1 MAHDEDGGT
10 AGVRVPPY
18 IAFQTLKTFL
28 DELQK
33 HGTPNRIDRSVLTRF
48 SGSVG
53 SQLLGALKFLQ
64 LISEEARPTSWLE
77 ELLAAY
83 GTDQWPVRLSKLLHD
98 SYAPVFRVNLQSATP
113 SEFNEAFRQAYPA
126 KENVLR
132 KCTAFFLNA
141 VRESGT
147 DVSARI
153 MKNSKPRAA
162 NGATRKKPAA
172 QAKTGGQAAPSPPPP
187 TPPGNPPNNPPA
199 SSVAETLLN
208 KFPTF
213 DPAWPDEI
221 KAKWFDGY
229 ERLLKLGE
237 KDSG

>member
-1 MAHDEDGGT
+1 MAQDEEDGGT
-10 AGVRVPPY
+10 TGARVPPY

-64 LISEEARPTSWLE
+64 LITDEARPTNWLT
-77 ELLAAY
+77 ELVTAY
-83 GTDQWPVRLSKLLHD
+83 GTDEWPRRLSKLLKD
-98 SYAPVFRVNLQSATP
+98 CYAPVFRVNLERATP

-147 DVSARI
+147 EVSPRI
-153 MKNSKPRAA
+153 LKNSKPRST
-162 NGATRKKPAA
+162 NGTARKKPSPKAGTNGHAA
-172 QAKTGGQAAPSPPPP
+172 TAAPV
-187 TPPGNPPNNPPA
+187 TP
-199 SSVAETLLN
+199 AEGTQTNTHDPQDDFRKDLLA
-208 KFPTF
+208 KFPAF
-213 DPAWPDEI
+213 DPNWPDNI
-221 KAKWFDGY
+221 KAEWFKGF
-229 ERLLKLGE
+229 EQFMAMAK
-237 KDSG
+237 KQ